1 VMQVEEVF
9 LLHWQKLLSLLGWR
23 IIGELSFIK
32 ICMVVSLLTIRP
44 ELSWINI
51 GCCLCLLNR
60 HAGLL
65 PALVPLPLPR

>member
-32 ICMVVSLLTIRP
+32 IFWL
-44 ELSWINI
+44 
-51 GCCLCLLNR
+51 
-60 HAGLL
+60 
-65 PALVPLPLPR
+65 